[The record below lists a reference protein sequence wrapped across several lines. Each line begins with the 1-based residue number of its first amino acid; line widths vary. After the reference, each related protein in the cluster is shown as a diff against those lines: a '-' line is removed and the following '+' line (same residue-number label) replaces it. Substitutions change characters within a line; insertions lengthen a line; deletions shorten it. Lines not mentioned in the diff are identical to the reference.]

1 METVSKRQCDI
12 EHQAVSEN
20 SKPSTLIDGNETDT
34 NSNDH
39 LAYEVVWSKDDPEN
53 PKNWSALHK
62 CLAIFT
68 MGYGATVVSLF
79 STSYTV
85 GITGLQEEFHISK
98 TVGLLGLTTYL
109 IGMAVGSMILAPLS
123 EMYGRRP
130 IYIFSITL
138 FTIFVLPSAL
148 ATNIQTI
155 LITRFFTA
163 FFGSAMMSNSPGSV
177 NDIVSEKHRAF
188 AFGFWS
194 LGPTNGPVIGPII
207 GGFIFEYLGWR
218 WLDWII
224 MILGGVAFLLV
235 LTIKE
240 TYAPFLLR
248 KRALRMRK
256 ETGNPKWWSRYDNQ
270 LDFATYL
277 QINITRPLTMMVTEP
292 ICIFWNGY
300 VALVYGVLYL
310 CFVAYPL
317 AFQKYRGWTPGIGGL
332 AYLGIGCGS
341 VLTIAF
347 EPILR
352 KIINSHKKDATG
364 KVPPEAMVSVICV
377 SAVLLAA
384 GEIWFAWTSTPN
396 VHWIVPILAGVPFGA
411 GNAGVFIYMSNYLV
425 QSYNDYAAS
434 ALAGNAV
441 LRSIFGA
448 LLPLAGPSMYATL
461 GLHWAGFLLGMV
473 EAVCVAIPVV
483 FYLYGYRIRERSVMI
498 RKMQADRAL

>member
-1 METVSKRQCDI
+1 MNAWLTR
-12 EHQAVSEN
+12 
-20 SKPSTLIDGNETDT
+20 
-34 NSNDH
+34 
-39 LAYEVVWSKDDPEN
+39 
-53 PKNWSALHK
+53 
-62 CLAIFT
+62 
-68 MGYGATVVSLF
+68 
-79 STSYTV
+79 
-85 GITGLQEEFHISK
+85 
-98 TVGLLGLTTYL
+98 LLC
-109 IGMAVGSMILAPLS
+109 S
-123 EMYGRRP
+123 
-130 IYIFSITL
+130 
-138 FTIFVLPSAL
+138 
-148 ATNIQTI
+148 
-155 LITRFFTA
+155 
-163 FFGSAMMSNSPGSV
+163 
-177 NDIVSEKHRAF
+177 
-188 AFGFWS
+188 
-194 LGPTNGPVIGPII
+194 
-207 GGFIFEYLGWR
+207 
-218 WLDWII
+218 
-224 MILGGVAFLLV
+224 
-235 LTIKE
+235 
-240 TYAPFLLR
+240 
-248 KRALRMRK
+248 
-256 ETGNPKWWSRYDNQ
+256 
-270 LDFATYL
+270 
-277 QINITRPLTMMVTEP
+277 
-292 ICIFWNGY
+292 IFWNGY